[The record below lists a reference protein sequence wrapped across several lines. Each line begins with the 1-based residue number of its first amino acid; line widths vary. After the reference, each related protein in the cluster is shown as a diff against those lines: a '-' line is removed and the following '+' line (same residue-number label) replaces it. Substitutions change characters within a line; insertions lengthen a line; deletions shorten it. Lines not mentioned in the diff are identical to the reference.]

1 MNQKRIRYRQEDY
14 KLDEYEKEL
23 NGWTIAR
30 FGCGPTSI
38 ATILANFGY
47 RVDPI
52 DVIKKILINENLEFD
67 KTYLKERGISNQGLI
82 YALNR
87 FKKEDNF
94 AIDYS
99 IIKIDFDNPNEQ
111 KDEVVRMFKEGCMAI
126 INVGPSEISPYTF
139 SKNGHYLVISD
150 VDKNENFYVLNPN
163 KTGDRQIGI
172 PYDYETIIKNMYGRK
187 DTFNFLF
194 VKKVANIH
202 KV

>member
-47 RVDPI
+47 RVDPV
-52 DVIKKILINENLEFD
+52 DVTKKILINENLEFD

-87 FKKEDNF
+87 FRKEDNF

-99 IIKIDFDNPNEQ
+99 IIKIDFHNPNAQ
-111 KDEVVRMFKEGCMAI
+111 KDEVIRMFKEGYMAI

-163 KTGDRQIGI
+163 KTGDTQIGI

-194 VKKVANIH
+194 IKDK
-202 KV
+202 